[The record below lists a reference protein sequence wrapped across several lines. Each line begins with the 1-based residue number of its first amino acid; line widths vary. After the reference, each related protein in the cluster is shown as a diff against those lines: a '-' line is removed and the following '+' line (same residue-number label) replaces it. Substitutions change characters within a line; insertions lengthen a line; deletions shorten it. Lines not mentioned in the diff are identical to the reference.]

1 MINIE
6 EQLNKLPKG
15 KLSRQTDFKLHITFL
30 KLKLQKQSVNFNF
43 LSAFRKMSPAIIAM
57 ILLLSLVYLP
67 YYAYASENVIRGNIL
82 YPIKQGIEKIELVL
96 ADTPAKKVAVMAKL
110 AERRLAETE
119 KLSEDESMAAND
131 NLAATINEITNLT
144 TEAAFEAKSKLNPDE
159 KKEVD
164 DKIFQIKERQLEKM
178 EKIANK
184 FGLKASDDLLDSLAV
199 NIDDL
204 KKDKQ
209 VKNNFSEVLSTVKI
223 STSTR
228 NLNFIPQ
235 AVNRLSSSSASTSTA
250 TAKRGGAGSK
260 IDQKIIF
267 ESWNNANKQI
277 NTLKVKLLDEGIGEK
292 EFNDLF
298 IKLDDRLSK
307 AQAAIN
313 YGNFNQA
320 NGLIKS
326 TEALSNNAKHF
337 LRFGEQ
343 GTSTVN
349 QATSSVN
356 QATSSISSWRKE
368 IKERIKGMG
377 SQNND
382 RK

>member
-15 KLSRQTDFKLHITFL
+15 KLSRRTDFKLRIAFL
-30 KLKLQKQSVNFNF
+30 KLKLQKQSANFNF
-43 LSAFRKMSPAIIAM
+43 SSAFRKMSPAIIAM

-209 VKNNFSEVLSTVKI
+209 VKNNFSEVLSIVKI

-228 NLNFIPQ
+228 SHEFLPRVGNKSG
-235 AVNRLSSSSASTSTA
+235 SSTVSTSTA
-250 TAKRGGAGSK
+250 AAKRETAGSK
-260 IDQKIIF
+260 IDEKNISD
-267 ESWNNANKQI
+267 SWNNANEQI
-277 NTLKVKLLDEGIGEK
+277 SLLKERLLSDGISERD
-292 EFNDLF
+292 FSDLF
-298 IKLDDRLSK
+298 NKLDDRLTK

-313 YGNFNQA
+313 SGNFNQA

-337 LRFGEQ
+337 LRFSER
-343 GTSTVN
+343 GTSTVW
-349 QATSSVN
+349 QATSSPVR
-356 QATSSISSWRKE
+356 ATSSISNWQNDMREK
-368 IKERIKGMG
+368 IKEMRGQKN
-377 SQNND
+377 SHQ
-382 RK
+382 